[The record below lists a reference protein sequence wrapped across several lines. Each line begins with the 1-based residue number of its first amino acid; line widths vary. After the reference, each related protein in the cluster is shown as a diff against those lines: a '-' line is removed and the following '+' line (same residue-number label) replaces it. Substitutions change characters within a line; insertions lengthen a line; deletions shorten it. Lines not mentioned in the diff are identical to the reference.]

1 MIGAVAGIVL
11 GILALGQIRR
21 TGQRG
26 RGLAIAGVAFSALWL
41 VLIGA
46 YFVFHGGSNPS
57 PPPASTGHSSSPT
70 PGPSS
75 TASHGPLSTN
85 VFALRPGQCFQ
96 NPPAEPDR
104 CSGSPT

>member
-26 RGLAIAGVAFSALWL
+26 RGLAIAGLALSALWL

-46 YFVFHGGSNPS
+46 YFVLHGGKQPV
-57 PPPASTGHSSSPT
+57 AAAGVHR
-70 PGPSS
+70 
-75 TASHGPLSTN
+75 A
-85 VFALRPGQCFQ
+85 
-96 NPPAEPDR
+96 
-104 CSGSPT
+104 